1 MNKDFSKED
10 IQIAN
15 KHMERCLTSLIT
27 REIQIK
33 ATVTYHLTPITM
45 ATVKKQKI
53 HAAKDVGKLELLC
66 RWEYKMVQLL

>member
-1 MNKDFSKED
+1 MASKH
-10 IQIAN
+10 I
-15 KHMERCLTSLIT
+15 KRCLASLIT